1 MQRKS
6 CSTILYNVTMS
17 LLCERQS
24 SEKIIMPDYY
34 QKHYNAYCRKTF
46 SIDPSSFLEP
56 LQKHLEPGCSILDIG
71 CGSGR
76 DMLWLKNKGFSV
88 SGFERSSGLAELARQ
103 NTGCNVIEGD
113 LETFDFA
120 HLPSDAILFAGS
132 LVHISH
138 EKLPQVF
145 ERAIA
150 GLRQG
155 GKVLLSLKQGNGTG
169 TDELGRVFYYWQA
182 SSLEA
187 LFQQF
192 GFSIL
197 EFNRQVSKVNA
208 RDMWMGYVIEKT
220 NIQHPASN
228 IESRS
233 AC

>member
-1 MQRKS
+1 
-6 CSTILYNVTMS
+6 
-17 LLCERQS
+17 
-24 SEKIIMPDYY
+24 MPDYY
-34 QKHYNAYCRKTF
+34 QRNAGDYHQRTF
-46 SIDPSSFLEP
+46 FIDPSAFLEP
-56 LQKHLEPGCSILDIG
+56 LRKRLDPGCTVLDIG

-88 SGFERSSGLAELARQ
+88 SGFERSAGLAALARQ
-103 NTGCNVIEGD
+103 NTRSNVIEGD
-113 LETFDFA
+113 YETFDFSDV
-120 HLPSDAILFAGS
+120 PSDAILFAGS

-145 ERAIA
+145 EWAIA
-150 GLRQG
+150 GLRPG

-169 TDELGRVFYYWQA
+169 TDELGRVLYYWQA
-182 SSLEA
+182 NSLGA

-208 RDMWMGYVIEKT
+208 RDMWMGYVLEKS

>member
-34 QKHYNAYCRKTF
+34 QKQYNAYCRKTF

-88 SGFERSSGLAELARQ
+88 SVFERSTGLAALARQ
-103 NTGCNVIEGD
+103 STGTNVTEGD
-113 LETFDFA
+113 FETFDFSE
-120 HLPSDAILFAGS
+120 LPSDAILFAGS
-132 LVHISH
+132 LVHVPH
-138 EKLPQVF
+138 EKLPRVF
-145 ERAIA
+145 EQATA
-150 GLRQG
+150 GLKPG
-155 GKVLLSLKQGNGTG
+155 GKVLLSLKQGEGKR

-182 SSLEA
+182 RDLEV
-187 LFQQF
+187 LYKRL
-192 GFSIL
+192 GYSTL
-197 EFNRQVSKVNA
+197 EYSTQVSKVNA
-208 RDMWMGYVIEKT
+208 HDIWLAYVLEK
-220 NIQHPASN
+220 NEHPTSN
-228 IESRS
+228 IISRTS
-233 AC
+233 C